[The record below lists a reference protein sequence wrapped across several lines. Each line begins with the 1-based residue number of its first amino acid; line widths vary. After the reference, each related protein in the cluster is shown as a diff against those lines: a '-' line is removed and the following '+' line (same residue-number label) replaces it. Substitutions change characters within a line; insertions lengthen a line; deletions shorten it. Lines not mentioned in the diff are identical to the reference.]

1 MEKNSFKKKLN
12 DLIFILAHYF
22 EIIISII
29 VMGVIL
35 YLMYELITALLGG
48 SLSSM
53 TPQGFNTFLASALNL
68 VIGIE
73 FVKML
78 CKHTPETLIEVLMF
92 ATAREMVVEHLKTYE
107 TLIGILAIALL
118 FAIRKYLFIKSE
130 DSSILSDKF

>member
-73 FVKML
+73 FVN
-78 CKHTPETLIEVLMF
+78 TPETLIEVLMF

>member
-12 DLIFILAHYF
+12 DVIFVVAHYF
-22 EIIISII
+22 EILISII
-29 VMGVIL
+29 VIGVIL
-35 YLMYELITALLGG
+35 YLMCDLVISLLGG
-48 SLSSM
+48 SLSSI
-53 TPQGFNTFLASALNL
+53 TPQSFNSFLASALNL

-78 CKHTPETLIEVLMF
+78 CKHTPETLIGVLMF

-118 FAIRKYLFIKSE
+118 FAIRKYLFIKKE

>member
-1 MEKNSFKKKLN
+1 MEKNSFKNKLN
-12 DLIFILAHYF
+12 DVIFVVAHYF
-22 EIIISII
+22 EILISII
-29 VMGVIL
+29 VIGVIL
-35 YLMYELITALLGG
+35 YLMWDLVISLLGG
-48 SLSSM
+48 SLSSI
-53 TPQGFNTFLASALNL
+53 TPQSFNSFLASALNL

-118 FAIRKYLFIKSE
+118 FAIRKYLFIKKE